1 MRKTRLLLEQ
11 MQKELSDLKQ
21 TVVTQELV
29 RLREESKRFN
39 DVKEDLKNVH
49 FRIKT
54 AREIENEDGHF
65 FEVTYA
71 PIKIVMN
78 IDDDGK
84 ISRNEFF
91 RSVNRLNLLSNEDFI
106 LLEKEIAKIK
116 NKAKKVK

>member
-1 MRKTRLLLEQ
+1 
-11 MQKELSDLKQ
+11 MQKELSDLKE

-29 RLREESKRFN
+29 RLREESKRFKE
-39 DVKEDLKNVH
+39 VQEDLRNV
-49 FRIKT
+49 RLKIKT
-54 AREIENEDGHF
+54 VHERENEDGHF

-71 PIKIVMN
+71 PIKLVMT

-91 RSVNRLNLLSNEDFI
+91 RSVNRLNLVSNEDFV